1 MKKKSS
7 EITLKGLLNIFLPQ
21 WWIIL
26 IISFVCAAL
35 LGVFSYMKPDTYTS
49 TGKYMI
55 SKVNMSDSSAQ
66 TGLNAQEV
74 EAMHVMIEN
83 ASEMIKTNN
92 FAEKVRERLNDQ
104 ADSKGKIDLS
114 TEEIK
119 KMMSVT
125 LTSQDTTC
133 YYFSVTYSDP
143 EIAKKVADVAGEL
156 LVEEYKDK
164 TVYAVE
170 IARIDD
176 PVVPK
181 STNSKNVVRNAVIGG
196 AGGLFLALILVFVLS
211 RFDVVI
217 RTRDKLEETFDIPI
231 LGVIPRLEV
240 DN

>member
-1 MKKKSS
+1 MYIYKISYERWTMKKKSS

-104 ADSKGKIDLS
+104 ADSKGEIDLS
-114 TEEIK
+114 TITCRPADPETAPFTVVVDPNAHT
-119 KMMSVT
+119 VT
-125 LTSQDTTC
+125 LQ
-133 YYFSVTYSDP
+133 
-143 EIAKKVADVAGEL
+143 A
-156 LVEEYKDK
+156 
-164 TVYAVE
+164 
-170 IARIDD
+170 
-176 PVVPK
+176 
-181 STNSKNVVRNAVIGG
+181 NS
-196 AGGLFLALILVFVLS
+196 
-211 RFDVVI
+211 
-217 RTRDKLEETFDIPI
+217 
-231 LGVIPRLEV
+231 
-240 DN
+240 